1 MGTYGLDEV
10 IRRWEQA
17 ALTVEQ
23 AIGQILLLLQATEES
38 ADQGL
43 SDDDVL
49 IKLVKP
55 VFVKEEGVKRLEHAA
70 DSLG

>member
-23 AIGQILLLLQATEES
+23 AIGQILLLLQATEERLREVERKLS
-38 ADQGL
+38 PPKQGGARRNHKARP
-43 SDDDVL
+43 D
-49 IKLVKP
+49 
-55 VFVKEEGVKRLEHAA
+55 R
-70 DSLG
+70 

>member
-23 AIGQILLLLQATEES
+23 AIGQILLLLQATEERLREVERK
-38 ADQGL
+38 L
-43 SDDDVL
+43 S
-49 IKLVKP
+49 P
-55 VFVKEEGVKRLEHAA
+55 PKRDGARRNQKA
-70 DSLG
+70 RPDR